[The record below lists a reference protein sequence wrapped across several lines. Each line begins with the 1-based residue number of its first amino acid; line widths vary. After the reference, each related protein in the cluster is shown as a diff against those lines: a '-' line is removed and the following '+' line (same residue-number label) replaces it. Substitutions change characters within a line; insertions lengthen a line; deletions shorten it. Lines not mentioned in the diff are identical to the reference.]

1 MKDKYK
7 DIKKF
12 MEQMNLQK
20 NYYYIILEDVGDDK
34 FKVNAYD
41 TTGKKY
47 ENELDHSAASVI
59 HEGLVGLVTGKP
71 EEVFNFGMSELAF
84 NYSSKRMFGE
94 IFDETGEKIEYKDNI
109 IKVDFGSKH

>member
-1 MKDKYK
+1 MKDKDK

-34 FKVNAYD
+34 FKMNAY
-41 TTGKKY
+41 
-47 ENELDHSAASVI
+47 
-59 HEGLVGLVTGKP
+59 
-71 EEVFNFGMSELAF
+71 EVFNFGMSEVAF
-84 NYSSKRMFGE
+84 NYSSRRMFGE
-94 IFDETGEKIEYKDNI
+94 ILDETGEKIEYKDNI